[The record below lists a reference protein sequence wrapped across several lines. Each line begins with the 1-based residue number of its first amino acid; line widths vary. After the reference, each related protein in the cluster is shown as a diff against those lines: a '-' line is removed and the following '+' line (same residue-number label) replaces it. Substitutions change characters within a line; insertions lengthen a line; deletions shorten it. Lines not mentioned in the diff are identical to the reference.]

1 MNQLPFR
8 VVIAWIDGQDV
19 SELAVLA
26 DNRADERPILGRV
39 FAAGTQAVEVPS
51 RFQIDSAIRSPV

>member
-26 DNRADERPILGRV
+26 DNRAHERPILGRV
-39 FAAGTQAVEVPS
+39 FAAWAQAVEVPS
-51 RFQIDSAIRSPV
+51 GFQINSAIRSSV